1 MHGDMLRWCRYMIE
15 CGLIMVYATISPIA
29 AKYIPP
35 PPPLNPSHPPYPLP
49 DQLPNPLLSPSCS
62 PFVFSKLRSQD
73 CEPRASTDPY
83 HRRGETTE
91 DLQSRAV
98 ELHTLALKLT
108 SGSQYAELCTDFFG
122 MRLSL
127 AVRSSE
133 ARSRAASGASEASG
147 TPAST
152 QADGSDTGSDMVGEG
167 EEGAATVDDYLA
179 LPWQPLLG
187 LGIIL
192 SK

>member
-1 MHGDMLRWCRYMIE
+1 MQ
-15 CGLIMVYATISPIA
+15 
-29 AKYIPP
+29 
-35 PPPLNPSHPPYPLP
+35 PSHPSPLNTYHHHHPSIRLTRLIRYPATF
-49 DQLPNPLLSPSCS
+49 PNPLPLV
-62 PFVFSKLRSQD
+62 FVLSKLRSHD

-133 ARSRAASGASEASG
+133 ARSRAASGASEATR
-147 TPAST
+147 TPGST

-179 LPWQPLLG
+179 LPWQPVLG